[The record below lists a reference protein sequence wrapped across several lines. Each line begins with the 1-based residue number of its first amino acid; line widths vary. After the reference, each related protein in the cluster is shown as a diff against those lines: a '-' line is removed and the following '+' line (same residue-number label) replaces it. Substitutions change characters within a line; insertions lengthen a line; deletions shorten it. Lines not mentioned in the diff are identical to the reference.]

1 MAGAS
6 AVAAAGARHLTGD
19 RPAPRRGPLRP
30 VPRQVHHDGGVTD
43 LLPPDDLTGADTDAP
58 AASNDAT
65 PPVSGSARRRRWKRV
80 ALIAVPVVLALAAVV
95 AAATV
100 PVDYVIETPGPTWN
114 VLGNVDG
121 EQSASDGG
129 AQTGTPVIS
138 VTGADTYPADGA
150 LRMTTV
156 SVRGCPGY
164 PVTFLDVLGAW
175 LDDEA
180 TVLDRALVC
189 PETMSAQQVEEAN
202 QAQMDSSQS
211 AAVAAALVETGLA
224 SSITLEVH
232 SVSEAQ
238 AQADLVA
245 GDVLTAITVDGE
257 RTELVGYAQLR
268 EILSRTAPGTH
279 VTLTVDRA
287 GTLTDVEITTLSP
300 QQAGASED
308 TEGSLLGLRLS
319 MRVNSDVDA
328 QFGLDSVGGPSAGSM
343 FALGIVDALTPGSL
357 TGGQDIAGT
366 GTIDVDGRI
375 GAIGGIRQKML
386 GAAHAGSTWFL
397 APADNCDEVV
407 GHEPEGMTVVSVSTL
422 HEAVEA
428 VEAIASGQ
436 TGSLPSCQAAG

>member
-1 MAGAS
+1 MM
-6 AVAAAGARHLTGD
+6 
-19 RPAPRRGPLRP
+19 
-30 VPRQVHHDGGVTD
+30 GGVTD
-43 LLPPDDLTGADTDAP
+43 LLPPDDLTGSDTDAP
-58 AASNDAT
+58 AASEDTT
-65 PPVSGSARRRRWKRV
+65 PPASGSARRRRWKRV
-80 ALIAVPVVLALAAVV
+80 ALIAVPVVLALAVVV

-114 VLGNVDG
+114 VLGDVDEG
-121 EQSASDGG
+121 QPDSGDTP
-129 AQTGTPVIS
+129 TGTPVIS

-180 TVLDRALVC
+180 TVLDRDLVC
-189 PETMSAQQVEEAN
+189 PKKLTAQQVETLN
-202 QAQMDSSQS
+202 QAEMDSSQS
-211 AAVAAALVETGLA
+211 AAVTAALVETGLA
-224 SSITLEVH
+224 DSITLEVY

-238 AQADLVA
+238 AQADLAA

-257 RTELVGYAQLR
+257 RTEISSYTQLR
-268 EILSRTAPGTH
+268 EFLARTAPGTD
-279 VTLTVDRA
+279 VTLTVDRG
-287 GTLTDVEITTLSP
+287 GTLIDVEVTTLSP

-308 TEGSLLGLRLS
+308 IEGSLLGVRLS
-319 MRVNSDVDA
+319 MRANSDVRA

-357 TGGQDIAGT
+357 TGGQDVAGT
-366 GTIDVDGRI
+366 GTIDVDGHI

-436 TGSLPSCQAAG
+436 TGSLPSCQATG